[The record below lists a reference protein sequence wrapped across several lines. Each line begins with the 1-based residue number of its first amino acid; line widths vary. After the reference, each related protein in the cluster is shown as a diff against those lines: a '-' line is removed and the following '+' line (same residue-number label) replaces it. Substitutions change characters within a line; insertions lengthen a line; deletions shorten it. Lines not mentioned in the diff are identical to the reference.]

1 MPDYLDYR
9 DGPLGRK
16 GSATYSLSQ
25 ISGNLP
31 FKISMQKISL
41 HNITYFCFDNI

>member
-25 ISGNLP
+25 ISGLP
-31 FKISMQKISL
+31 FKISTQKISL